1 MHKLWS
7 SISVV
12 AALFLAA
19 CGDSSTSSEDSSAY
33 ESVLDLP
40 NCTALEAG
48 MVAYVKAE
56 KVTYVCSGGEWVD
69 TSRASSSSS
78 EKTNS
83 GASGSS
89 SSVKANPDAGS
100 IYDSTT
106 NTLTDLRD
114 GQVYRTTTISIPTR
128 DYSEV
133 WTAENMNYTTDNSY
147 CHGDEPDN
155 CDIYGRLY
163 TWEAALN
170 ACPQGWHLPS
180 SSEWEKLI
188 LAAGGKKLKSTSGWS
203 DYEGKSGN
211 GTDIYSFAALPAGT
225 RSTDGKYYYEGY
237 NAIFWSSTESKD
249 GYVYVISLDSYG
261 GVDQGG
267 ASQGDGLS
275 VRCLKD

>member
-133 WTAENMNYTTDNSY
+133 WMAENINYPTDNSY
-147 CHGDEPDN
+147 CYDDESDN
-155 CDIYGRLY
+155 CDTYGRLY
-163 TWEAALN
+163 TWDAALN
-170 ACPQGWHLPS
+170 ACPQGWHLPYL
-180 SSEWEKLI
+180 SEWEELI
-188 LAAGGKKLKSTSGWS
+188 HSVVAKKLKSTSGWS

-211 GTDIYSFAALPAGT
+211 GTDSHSFSALPAGT
-225 RSTDGKYYYEGY
+225 RTKDGRYGNVGEY
-237 NAIFWSSTESKD
+237 AIFWGYKESESY
-249 GYVYVISLDSYG
+249 GYAIDIDSYG
-261 GVDQGG
+261 NTNISSDEDN
-267 ASQGDGLS
+267 AFS
-275 VRCLKD
+275 VRCIKD